1 MPTLDEVPPGQK
13 GRNDALSGPADLMQ
27 RLLELGIMEGE
38 EVRVL
43 TRAPLGD
50 PIEIE
55 STLTR
60 LSLRKAEAAHIHVV
74 LLD

>member
-1 MPTLDEVPPGQK
+1 MPTLDEVPSGRK
-13 GRNDALSGPADLMQ
+13 GRIESLSGPADLMQ

-60 LSLRKAEAAHIHVV
+60 LSLRKAEAAHIHLV
-74 LLD
+74 LID

>member
-1 MPTLDEVPPGQK
+1 MPTLDEVPPGRK
-13 GRNDALSGPADLMQ
+13 GRIDALSGPADLMQ

-38 EVRVL
+38 VVRVL

-55 STLTR
+55 SSLTR